1 LKVGGRAVVRLPAD
15 ANVLLAAALGGRAR
29 LILAHAEI
37 EEVLTAETTLAEL
50 EEYAAVLARKRRLP
64 IDLLLL
70 AVASLPVTIVERE
83 AYASSISEARRRIG
97 RRDPD
102 DVDILALAIQ
112 FHIPI
117 WSNDKDFE
125 DSGIQRYTTEGLL
138 RKLGM
143 LEGK

>member
-1 LKVGGRAVVRLPAD
+1 VKLAAD
-15 ANVLLAAALGGRAR
+15 ANVLLAAVLGGRAK
-29 LILAHAEI
+29 LILGSAKIDEI
-37 EEVLTAETTLAEL
+37 LAAETTFAEV

-70 AVASLPVTIVERE
+70 AVASLPVTIVEAATYSR
-83 AYASSISEARRRIG
+83 SISEAKRRIG

-102 DVDILALAIQ
+102 DVDILALALH

-125 DSGIQRYTTEGLL
+125 DCGIRLYTTEVLL
-138 RKLGM
+138 RELGM
-143 LEGK
+143 LKEK

>member
-1 LKVGGRAVVRLPAD
+1 VRLPAD

>member
-1 LKVGGRAVVRLPAD
+1 VRLAAD
-15 ANVLLAAALGGRAR
+15 ANVLLAAVLGGRAS
-29 LILAHAEI
+29 LILASAEI
-37 EEVLTAETTLAEL
+37 EEVLTAEPTFAEV

-83 AYASSISEARRRIG
+83 AYTNSISEAKRRIG
-97 RRDPD
+97 HRDPD

-125 DSGIQRYTTEGLL
+125 DSGIQQYTTEGLL

-143 LEGK
+143 LERK